1 MAKTQSEPP
10 SRAYGSPTQRKGLV
24 FRDMRLQYEDSPA
37 GKKKENSMEYGK
49 GKEPSL
55 KGKGGKDKG
64 AYSDMGGA
72 AVKQVKQDKLAG
84 KCGSDCKSKD
94 SSAYSSAGLSDSK
107 KQAGA

>member
-1 MAKTQSEPP
+1 
-10 SRAYGSPTQRKGLV
+10 
-24 FRDMRLQYEDSPA
+24 
-37 GKKKENSMEYGK
+37 MEYGK

-72 AVKQVKQDKLAG
+72 AVKQVKQDKLASQGGAKG
-84 KCGSDCKSKD
+84 KDAA
-94 SSAYSSAGLSDSK
+94 AYSSAGLSDSK